1 MAGVITPAQYVGGGG
16 GGAVSSVFGRSGV
29 VIAAIGDYTVAQVTG
44 AASQTFVTT
53 SVATETARAEAA
65 EALLAPLASPAL
77 TGTPTA
83 PTAAPGDTSTQLA
96 TDAFV
101 AAAVTAAVQG
111 LAIKPSVQAA
121 TTTALPAN
129 TYSNGASGVGATLT
143 AVLAGVLVVDG
154 ITVALGNR
162 VLVQDEVA
170 AANNG
175 IYVVTTPGTVSVAYI
190 LTRAADMNQAAE
202 VPGAFTF
209 VEQGTVN
216 AGAGF
221 TVAGAGPYVI
231 GTTAINWTQFSG
243 AGEVTAGTGLTK
255 TGNTLSVTTPAS
267 PYAAQTLG
275 APAASITFSAI
286 PAGFSLLR
294 LLVIGASA
302 AALEADRWLIN
313 VNGNSAAIYD
323 LQAVNGIQST
333 ASASRSNATSGWL
346 YPVGGGAGDLPG
358 ASATAGVAG
367 ILEIQIPIYAGT
379 TFQKTGLW
387 RSGYSDAATAAADQ
401 LISSSVIAWRSTA
414 AITSITIATSSASN
428 LVTGTTALLYLT

>member
-16 GGAVSSVFGRSGV
+16 GGAVSSVFGRSGAV
-29 VIAAIGDYTVAQVTG
+29 VAAIGDYTVAQVTG

-83 PTAAPGDTSTQLA
+83 PTATPGDTSTQLA

-121 TTTALPAN
+121 TTAALPAN

-143 AVLAGVLVVDG
+143 AVLPGVLVVDG

-162 VLVQDEVA
+162 ILVQNEVA

-175 IYVVTTPGTVSVAYI
+175 IYVVTTLGTVSVAYI
-190 LTRAADMNQAAE
+190 LTRATDMNQAAE

-209 VEQGTVN
+209 VEAGTVN

-243 AGEVTAGTGLTK
+243 AGEVTAGSGLTK
-255 TGNTLSVTTPAS
+255 TGNTLSVTVPAS
-267 PYAAQTLG
+267 AYATQILG

-286 PAGFSLLR
+286 PAGYNLLR
-294 LLVIGASA
+294 ILVIGASA
-302 AALEADRWLIN
+302 AAAESDRWFVQ
-313 VNGNSAAIYD
+313 VNGDTAADYD
-323 LQAVNGIQST
+323 AEHLGA
-333 ASASRSNATSGWL
+333 SNATTAASSHAASTGWL
-346 YPVGGGAGDLPG
+346 SGTFSGVGDMPG

-367 ILEIQIPIYAGT
+367 SLDITIPVYAGT
-379 TFQKTGLW
+379 AFQKAGLW
-387 RSGYSDAATAAADQ
+387 RSGFNDGVTAAADCVV
-401 LISSSVIAWRSTA
+401 SSGTVAWRSTA
-414 AITSITIATSSASN
+414 AITSVKIATVSGSN
-428 LVTGTTALLYLT
+428 LATGTTALLYLT